1 MSAPNFNTKNA
12 KCIYAIMQDDFNFI
26 DDLRENVKLDDWKE
40 EKGWDRANDAERI
53 CSRRVYKSLSGIFV
67 DLEVRIYMRPGYYE
81 GAVLDYDIFYSNYNN
96 TLTECRGDINEFADE
111 IAIDIED
118 DLKERKGWTAG
129 LIAINHHK
137 IRKVVEETI
146 GTARECA
153 EDFCKAY
160 ADELLTCV
168 GIASNGEAFYQ
179 RAK

>member
-1 MSAPNFNTKNA
+1 MSAPNFYTKNA
-12 KCIYAIMQDDFNFI
+12 DGIYAIMDANEWTAYN
-26 DDLRENVKLDDWKE
+26 LRRNATWDDWNE
-40 EKGWDRANDAERI
+40 EKGWDKTNDAERI
-53 CSRRVYKSLSGIFV
+53 CSRRVYKFLSGIFV

-81 GAVLDYDIFYSNYNN
+81 WAVLDYDIFYSYYNN
-96 TLTECRGDINEFADE
+96 TLTECRGDIDEFADE

-118 DLKERKGWTAG
+118 DLKLNHGYNAG
-129 LIAINHHK
+129 LIAINHNK

-146 GTARECA
+146 GTAREYA

-168 GIASNGEAFYQ
+168 AIASNGEAFYQ